1 MNKKIFLWVPVFVLL
16 VLLSVIVVT
25 HLVAHSWVGE
35 QSSNAGYFRKSIGLI
50 TDAPHATS
58 ELFYSSLENILIL
71 LVGISW
77 GKWQWRREHEKFD
90 REHGIEHE

>member
-1 MNKKIFLWVPVFVLL
+1 
-16 VLLSVIVVT
+16 
-25 HLVAHSWVGE
+25 
-35 QSSNAGYFRKSIGLI
+35 
-50 TDAPHATS
+50 
-58 ELFYSSLENILIL
+58 LFYSSLENILIL